1 MQTTNNPLPEIG
13 VILIALGFI
22 AAGTTLLALGKVD
35 LNVAMTLYILAAS
48 VAGINVALKAPSPT
62 QQQLLVQ
69 ALASQA
75 QPAQLVQAPAPVT
88 TQSTAAMMEQA
99 AQYANA
105 LSMPGTV
112 VANYP
117 LTAPIQPIPSQ
128 LVQPAGMVI
137 PPAGL
142 AMPQAIMTTQNMPAV

>member
-1 MQTTNNPLPEIG
+1 MQTTNNPFAEIG

-35 LNVAMTLYILAAS
+35 LNVAMTLYILAGS

-75 QPAQLVQAPAPVT
+75 QPQPLQAPAPV
-88 TQSTAAMMEQA
+88 
-99 AQYANA
+99 
-105 LSMPGTV
+105 
-112 VANYP
+112 
-117 LTAPIQPIPSQ
+117 
-128 LVQPAGMVI
+128 
-137 PPAGL
+137 
-142 AMPQAIMTTQNMPAV
+142 AMPQVVPNSIDPKFGIMP